1 MIKPSNDHPNRWYI
15 DVLELNMSDTEKITV
30 NVGIVDLG
38 RIDLLVQEGFYASRA
53 DFIRTAIRNQLERQK
68 SAVDSISTRKSMV
81 IGTLGYSR
89 SDLEKKRENNEMVN
103 VKVIG
108 LFILSDD
115 VTPDLALDTIQS
127 VTVRGVFKA
136 PDDVKDAL
144 EDRLH

>member
-1 MIKPSNDHPNRWYI
+1 
-15 DVLELNMSDTEKITV
+15 MSETEKITV
-30 NVGIVDLG
+30 NIGMVDLG
-38 RIDLLVQEGFYASRA
+38 RVDLLVQEGFYASRA
-53 DFIRTAIRNQLERQK
+53 DFIRTAVRNQLERQK
-68 SAVDSISTRKSMV
+68 SAVDSISSRKSMV
-81 IGTLGYSR
+81 IGTLGYNR
-89 SDLEKKRENNEMVN
+89 SELEKKRENNEMIN

-108 LFILSDD
+108 LFILADD

>member
-1 MIKPSNDHPNRWYI
+1 
-15 DVLELNMSDTEKITV
+15 MSDTEKITV
-30 NVGIVDLG
+30 NIGIVDLG
-38 RIDLLVQEGFYASRA
+38 RIDLLVQEGFYATRA

-89 SDLEKKRENNEMVN
+89 SDLEKKRDSNEMIN

-108 LFILSDD
+108 LFILSEDI
-115 VTPDLALDTIQS
+115 TPDLALDTIQS

-136 PDDVKDAL
+136 PEDVKEAL
-144 EDRLH
+144 KDRLH

>member
-1 MIKPSNDHPNRWYI
+1 MAES
-15 DVLELNMSDTEKITV
+15 EKITV

-53 DFIRTAIRNQLERQK
+53 DFIRTAIRNQIERQK
-68 SAVDSISTRKSMV
+68 TAVDSISTRKSMV

-89 SDLEKKRENNEMVN
+89 KDLEHKRENNEMVN

-108 LFILSDD
+108 MFILGDD
-115 VTPDLALDTIQS
+115 ITPELARETIQS

-136 PDDVKDAL
+136 PDDVKEAL

>member
-1 MIKPSNDHPNRWYI
+1 M
-15 DVLELNMSDTEKITV
+15 VDTEKTTV

-38 RIDLLVQEGFYASRA
+38 RVDLLVQEGFYASRA

-89 SDLEKKRENNEMVN
+89 SDLEEKRENSEMVN

-108 LFILSDD
+108 LFILADD
-115 VTPDLALDTIQS
+115 VTPELALDTIQS

-136 PDDVKDAL
+136 PEDVKSAL